1 MDCSIWMVITS
12 KILFHFRYTVSVR
25 VEEKQPYRQRTYT
38 WCWSIPFRCS
48 KYKIRIKTIYRT
60 EVSKNISATIPNFSS
75 LKYAAFNF
83 IWCWNVYSKVISTPY
98 YCLFVISS
106 KLKTYL
112 FIEKMIADQYSIA
125 KGTRIFACLPCCHHP
140 WAHIHNPLISVTQVA
155 KNCHQLILKEQEI
168 VSFFWFA
175 KEQKGV
181 LEELLCLHTFVGR
194 R

>member
-1 MDCSIWMVITS
+1 MVTIKCLFDLYSVCYKKRKQNYLLNVCLTS

-75 LKYAAFNF
+75 LKYAAFNL

-98 YCLFVISS
+98 YCLFVIGS

-112 FIEKMIADQYSIA
+112 FNE
-125 KGTRIFACLPCCHHP
+125 F
-140 WAHIHNPLISVTQVA
+140 
-155 KNCHQLILKEQEI
+155 
-168 VSFFWFA
+168 
-175 KEQKGV
+175 
-181 LEELLCLHTFVGR
+181 
-194 R
+194 